1 MESYRY
7 LVAYLPDEPVA
18 QQVWAYK
25 HEVATQCGSI
35 RGLRVLPHVTF
46 IPPFLQ
52 PEAGE
57 QKLIGQ
63 LSALISTFVPE
74 AISFDSFAH
83 FKGPKSH
90 TIYVAVRA
98 TTLMNEHHE
107 QLSIY
112 ARDKL
117 HMDTRHAPKSF
128 TPHMT
133 IAYRDLDPEKFA
145 CAWPRF
151 EHREFKASGQLD
163 RLWLLKHVDS
173 RWQPLQAFKFEG
185 KPNTLF

>member
-25 HEVATQCGSI
+25 NEVATHCGSV
-35 RGLRVLPHVTF
+35 RGLKVLPHITF
-46 IPPFLQ
+46 IPPFLY
-52 PEAGE
+52 PEHE
-57 QKLIGQ
+57 EPKLIQQ
-63 LSALISTFVPE
+63 LSALTGTFVPE
-74 AISFDSFAH
+74 AIDFNGFAY
-83 FKGPKSH
+83 FKGPKSN
-90 TIYVAVRA
+90 TIYVAVTA
-98 TTLMNEHHE
+98 TTLMNKYHE

-112 ARDKL
+112 ARNKL

-151 EHREFKASGQLD
+151 EHRDFKANGRLD

-173 RWQPLQAFKFEG
+173 RWQPLLAFTFGG